1 MEINIRKIDKH
12 YSITIKHNNTAI
24 DLGFL
29 TTSEKDEL
37 ADVLKEALYDLTE
50 RWEQL

>member
-1 MEINIRKIDKH
+1 MEINIRKIDK
-12 YSITIKHNNTAI
+12 YYDVNISYNDTTI

-29 TTSEKDEL
+29 NSNERDEL

-50 RWEQL
+50 RWK